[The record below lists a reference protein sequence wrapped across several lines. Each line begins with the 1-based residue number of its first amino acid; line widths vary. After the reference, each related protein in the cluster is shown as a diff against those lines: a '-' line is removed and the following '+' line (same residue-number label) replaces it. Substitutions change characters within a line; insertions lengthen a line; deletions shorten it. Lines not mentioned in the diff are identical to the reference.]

1 MPVECYQKTQFIVDA
16 LSYHPFNAT
25 IKCNNVRFV
34 NSGTQTVYIRTAA
47 GDATTQDTLLPGD
60 SENIDTP
67 TRALRDVA
75 WRFEPLTGPVLWA
88 TASAGNGTLTVTQ
101 IE

>member
-1 MPVECYQKTQFIVDA
+1 MALDVYAKTQFVVDA
-16 LSYHPFNAT
+16 LSYHPFTAT
-25 IKCNNVRFV
+25 IRCNNVRFV
-34 NSGTQTVYIRTAA
+34 NSGTQTVFIRTTQS
-47 GDATTQDTLLPGD
+47 DATTQDTLLPGD

-75 WRFEPLTGPVLWA
+75 WRFDTLGPVLWA
-88 TASAGNGTLTVTQ
+88 QSSAGNGTLTVTQ